1 MHVRYS
7 RPKAMA
13 RLRFRDQEGCGRV
26 LGDMCKTRRKRRTGM
41 SAKMNAEIPRNW
53 LKTCT
58 SNDGALGTADS
69 SDRWAGMMDGE

>member
-1 MHVRYS
+1 
-7 RPKAMA
+7 
-13 RLRFRDQEGCGRV
+13 
-26 LGDMCKTRRKRRTGM
+26 M